1 MKKTSITLLLSFIS
15 SSAFAVENGTPVDW
29 KNNYDDVVKNRCTN
43 LIIGGNQILTA
54 AHCLQTDA
62 IQFADGSIMNATSRT
77 PHPNYESTSAG
88 GKYDIAIWDLPSTAS
103 IKNIHFLANIN
114 TQTVRVNDTLRLFG
128 FGGDNPLAYVSYNVT
143 ETANNPNYV
152 WTLIDAKTKNK
163 DRHSLAGDSGGMWL
177 NESNQITSIH
187 NSGSGNGND
196 SSTDLYYGK
205 DFILETVNGWHYPT
219 LATTSNNKSTI
230 TVQSLHKNPT
240 TDAAYTDGGITLV
253 GGTCQGKSNI
263 AAFETC
269 TYEIEG
275 TSEGKLYLSANE
287 FIHINKPAPTSK
299 PNNGGSNGGSSGGSL
314 GWLSLAVLALMRL
327 RKQK

>member
-1 MKKTSITLLLSFIS
+1 MKKLSVTLLISFIS

-29 KNNYDDVVKNRCTN
+29 KNSYDDVVENQCTG
-43 LIIGGNQILTA
+43 LIIAGNKILTA
-54 AHCLQTDA
+54 AHCLRTNN
-62 IQFADGSIMNATSRT
+62 IEFSDGSSVNALSRK
-77 PHPNYESTSAG
+77 PHPSYEIQPTG
-88 GKYDIAIWDLPSTAS
+88 NQYDLAIWTLPSTVNV
-103 IKNIHFLANIN
+103 KNIHFLENVT
-114 TQTVRVNDTLRLFG
+114 TQTVKVGDSLRSFG

-143 ETANNPNYV
+143 KTANRPNYT
-152 WTLIDAKTKNK
+152 WTLITGVSTISGAN
-163 DRHSLAGDSGGMWL
+163 LIGGDSGGITL
-177 NESNQITSIH
+177 N
-187 NSGSGNGND
+187 NSDKVVGINSATSGN
-196 SSTDLYYGK
+196 SASQTDLYYGK

-240 TDAAYTDGGITLV
+240 TDAAYTDGGITVV
-253 GGTCQGKSNI
+253 GGTCQGRSNI

-287 FIHINKPAPTSK
+287 FIHINKPASTSK